1 MTRMFRLM
9 SAAMVMLMTVAVGA
23 QDGQA
28 PAQAA
33 RAGAGLVSLKVS
45 LVLSRYQGDK
55 KLTSMPY
62 TLSVIV
68 NDRASLRMGTQIPVP
83 TTVIGVGKDGEAS
96 KSYSYKDVGTNI
108 DCLATSPHDG
118 TYKLTLTVSDSS
130 VYYPDQT
137 EPVAR
142 SIVASTGAPAFR
154 SFMATFSILL
164 RDGQTTQY
172 TTATDQMTG
181 QVLKIDA
188 TLNVQK

>member
-9 SAAMVMLMTVAVGA
+9 SAAMVMVMLMTVAVGA

-83 TTVIGVGKDGEAS
+83 GVGKDGEAS